1 MKKIIKL
8 INNERKAAFIFSQ
21 KAVDNNAIC
30 SEGANDIC
38 YYIDNAGCSVYAND
52 RCNKDYA
59 ACIEG
64 AQDICTNYRDIDL
77 CIGAGVND
85 ID

>member
-8 INNERKAAFIFSQ
+8 INDERLNASIQSQ
-21 KAVDNNAIC
+21 KADNNADC
-30 SEGANDIC
+30 SEGANDVC
-38 YYIDNAGCSVYAND
+38 YYIDSAGCSTYAND
-52 RCNKDYA
+52 VCNKDYA

-77 CIGAGVND
+77 CIGAGNYD
-85 ID
+85 TN

>member
-8 INNERKAAFIFSQ
+8 INDERLNASIQSQ
-21 KAVDNNAIC
+21 KADNNADC
-30 SEGANDIC
+30 SEGANDVC

-52 RCNKDYA
+52 VCGKDYA

-64 AQDICTNYRDIDL
+64 AQDICNNYRDIDL